1 MNILTLKNVT
11 KTFGGLIAVN
21 NVSFNIKKK
30 SIVGLIGP
38 NGAGKTTIFNLITG
52 NYKGDS
58 GSKIEF
64 KDKSIINMA
73 THKIISFGIART
85 FQAIRLFQNMSVVE
99 NVLSG
104 RHLQMKSG
112 VIASMLHT
120 RKQKQEEKYN
130 LNKALKALEFVGLEK
145 SANDLA
151 KNLPYGKQRLLEIAR
166 ALASEPSLIILDE
179 PAAGMNNQETSE
191 LVSIIEN
198 IKKRN
203 ITTLLIE
210 HDMNLVMRIC
220 EKIVV
225 VEYGSKIAEGTPFEI
240 QNDPKVIKAYL
251 GEE

>member
-1 MNILTLKNVT
+1 MNILTLQNIT

-21 NVSFNIKKK
+21 NVSFDIKKNC
-30 SIVGLIGP
+30 IVGLIGP

-58 GSKIEF
+58 GSKIKF
-64 KDKSIINMA
+64 KDKSIINMP
-73 THKIISFGIART
+73 THKIISLGIART
-85 FQAIRLFQNMSVVE
+85 FQTIRLFQNMSVIE

-112 VIASMLHT
+112 VFASMLHT

-130 LNKALKALEFVGLEK
+130 LNKALKSLKFVGLEK
-145 SANDLA
+145 NANDLA

-191 LVSIIEN
+191 LVNIIEN
-198 IKKRN
+198 MKKRN

-210 HDMNLVMRIC
+210 HDMSLVMRIC

-225 VEYGSKIAEGTPFEI
+225 VEYGSKIAEGTPLEI